1 MNKNQINKLLNI
13 LLDCS
18 IIINTTVVLFISA
31 TYNNRLFIIPFL
43 FILPLLFIVIKAI
56 SINSRSYANYKFLL
70 VMLYTIIISVII
82 YYG

>member
-13 LLDCS
+13 VLDYS
-18 IIINTTVVLFISA
+18 IIINTAVVLFIST

-43 FILPLLFIVIKAI
+43 FILPLLFITIKSI
-56 SINSRSYANYKFLL
+56 SINSWSYANYKFLL